1 MKLITKL
8 SIGGLLI
15 AGIIGSVWFF
25 GNFRAVNSAIPT
37 TTQNE
42 VQTNTVIA
50 RAFVHGAP
58 GSGISGEIT
67 FSQIPCSGCPSPG
80 PTATPTDPGF
90 VNFPEPTVQIV
101 ANINGPSNVLTPGA
115 HGMHI
120 HEVGLCEAPGFT
132 TAGGHFDPGPFQSSN
147 PVDANHPFH
156 MGDIPN
162 LIVDQTGHGV
172 LQHTTS
178 RVTLSP
184 GPLSLFDLD
193 GSAVIV
199 HLNPDRG
206 ITGTAGASGGP
217 RLACG
222 VIQLVSGNP
231 ALADEK

>member
-8 SIGGLLI
+8 FIGCLLVT
-15 AGIIGSVWFF
+15 ALLGSMWLL

-37 TTQNE
+37 NIESKTQSG
-42 VQTNTVIA
+42 TVIA
-50 RAFVHGAP
+50 RALVHGAP

-67 FSQIPCSGCPSPG
+67 FSQIPCPGCPTPG
-80 PTATPTDPGF
+80 LTAPPTDPGF
-90 VNFPEPTVQIV
+90 IDFPEPTVQIV
-101 ANINGPSNVLTPGA
+101 ANINGPNNVLTPGA

-132 TAGGHFDPGPFQSSN
+132 TAGGHFDPGPFSSSN
-147 PVDANHPFH
+147 PVDTNHPFH
-156 MGDIPN
+156 MGDVPN
-162 LIVDQTGHGV
+162 LIVDQSGHGF

-178 RVTLSP
+178 RITLSP
-184 GPLSLFDLD
+184 GPLSVFDLD

-206 ITGTAGASGGP
+206 ITGSTGASGGP

-222 VIQLVSGNP
+222 VIQLVTSGSKSE
-231 ALADEK
+231 EK